1 MVRTG
6 FESSALT
13 DALTA
18 TRLDDVRAWMA
29 SHGLDA
35 AYVTRPVSI
44 AYLTGVRV
52 EPYERLLA
60 LAVRPD
66 RATLILPAIERENA
80 ERAKTDAEIVSWRDG
95 EDAYDLVGQAL
106 EGAARL
112 GVEEEHMT
120 LAGAGALR
128 ERLHKREML
137 DVAPEIRRLRR
148 TKSPVELEKLAHA
161 AAITDAAT
169 DEILSRL
176 HGGQTELEVALA
188 IGASIGAASGTLA
201 FETIVL
207 SGSNSALPHGHPTG
221 QQLREGG
228 LVLLGFGA
236 AHQGHCADTTRVPVV
251 GAPTA
256 RQREIHGLVLA
267 AHDAAIGAVR
277 AGATT
282 GEVDSAARHVIA
294 AAGLGGRFFHRTG
307 HGLVLAALDA
317 ASGAVRAGATTG
329 EVDSAARKVIE
340 AAGLGDRFFHRTGH
354 GLGLEPH
361 EDPSL
366 DPGSKTVLEVGMV
379 FTVEPGIYIPGWGGV
394 RIEDD
399 VVVEADGCRL
409 LTTSDR
415 SLRVVRN
422 S

>member
-1 MVRTG
+1 
-6 FESSALT
+6 
-13 DALTA
+13 
-18 TRLDDVRAWMA
+18 MA
-29 SHGLDA
+29 SHDLDA
-35 AYVTRPVSI
+35 ALVTRPVSI

-52 EPYERLLA
+52 DPHERLMA
-60 LAVRPD
+60 LAVERG

-80 ERAKTDAEIVSWRDG
+80 ERAKTDADIASWRDG
-95 EDAYDLVGQAL
+95 EDPYLLVHDVL
-106 EGAARL
+106 EGSVRL
-112 GVEEEHMT
+112 GVEKEHMT
-120 LAGAGALR
+120 LAVADVLR
-128 ERLHKREML
+128 ERLHTREMF
-137 DVAPEIRRLRR
+137 DMAPEIRRLRR

-169 DEILSRL
+169 EEILSRL

-188 IGASIGAASGTLA
+188 IGASIAAAGGTPA

-207 SGSNSALPHGHPTG
+207 SGANSALPHGRPSG
-221 QQLREGG
+221 QRLREGD
-228 LVLLGFGA
+228 LVLLDFGA
-236 AHQGHCADTTRVPVV
+236 AYDGYCADTTRVAVV
-251 GAPTA
+251 GGPTA

-267 AHDAAIGAVR
+267 AHDAAIEVVR

-282 GEVDSAARHVIA
+282 GD
-294 AAGLGGRFFHRTG
+294 
-307 HGLVLAALDA
+307 
-317 ASGAVRAGATTG
+317 
-329 EVDSAARKVIE
+329 VDSAARKVIE

-354 GLGLEPH
+354 GLGLEAH

-399 VVVEADGCRL
+399 VVVEADRCRL
-409 LTTSDR
+409 LTKADR
-415 SLRVVRN
+415 SLRAVPL